1 MELKQFPTLREHLEH
16 MLGVK
21 AETRVPLTR
30 AGRGN
35 EETSE
40 DFVIPHSELTS
51 YGIKGM
57 IKNHYLM
64 KGYQAREDG
73 NGIWF
78 EKEKNL
84 RYVNLGFSNSEI
96 LVSVIEFP
104 NV

>member
-1 MELKQFPTLREHLEH
+1 MELRQFPTLREHLEH

-21 AETRVPLTR
+21 AETREPLTQ
-30 AGRGN
+30 AGRGIK
-35 EETSE
+35 EIPE
-40 DFVIPHSELTS
+40 DFVMPYSELAGC
-51 YGIKGM
+51 GIKGM
-57 IKNHYLM
+57 IKSHYLM
-64 KGYQAREDG
+64 KGYESREDA